1 MSENRVDGNNGF
13 AGCLDGRDV
22 DLTFGHRPFTP
33 PRSSRPARQ
42 AVGPGPT
49 IGACPTAAA
58 RPTAHEVLA
67 AVLQIRGGALQV
79 LAWRR
84 AQPPDAGRWALPGGL
99 LGDDEDVEASV
110 RRQLAEKVDVR
121 EVAHVEQLAVF
132 SDPRPGARRPA
143 RRHRLPRARPLRR
156 RPGRPRR
163 HRLAPRRRAPD
174 PAFDHAE
181 IVAAAR
187 DRLRAKLSYTNL
199 GFALAPREFTISTL
213 REHYAAALGH
223 PVSATN
229 LQRVLARRAVLVP
242 TGALAAPGPAG
253 GRPGGAVPVR
263 RADSAGDRR
272 LRGAAA
278 ARRARTGG
286 LTVSTW
292 SRTSR
297 CSP

>member
-1 MSENRVDGNNGF
+1 MPECG
-13 AGCLDGRDV
+13 
-22 DLTFGHRPFTP
+22 
-33 PRSSRPARQ
+33 
-42 AVGPGPT
+42 
-49 IGACPTAAA
+49 A

-67 AVLQIRGGALQV
+67 AVLQIRGGRLQV

-132 SDPRPGARRPA
+132 SDPRRVPGVRRVATAFLGLVPSDADPA
-143 RRHRLPRARPLRR
+143 VPADTTWHLVEAL
-156 RPGRPRR
+156 
-163 HRLAPRRRAPD
+163 PD

-181 IVAAAR
+181 IVGTAR

-229 LQRVLARRAVLVP
+229 LQRVLERRAVLVP
-242 TGALAAPGPAG
+242 TGAVAAPGPAG
-253 GRPGGAVPVR
+253 GRPAALFRFAEPALRVTDAFAVLRPPHR
-263 RADSAGDRR
+263 PPGEHARAA
-272 LRGAAA
+272 L
-278 ARRARTGG
+278 
-286 LTVSTW
+286 
-292 SRTSR
+292 
-297 CSP
+297 P